1 MAKSAA
7 KQIEELRAEIRR
19 HDRLYFVEHAPEI
32 SDQAYDRLMRQLQ
45 ELEQAHPELVT
56 PDSPT
61 QRVGE
66 QPLEAFESVTHTIP
80 MRSVDNTY
88 SPDELRDFDR
98 RVQRELG
105 HADYTYVVDPK
116 IDGVAVS
123 LRYEDG
129 SFARGATRGDGTTG
143 DDISQNLRT
152 VRSVPLSLAG
162 KDQPAVLEVRG
173 EIFWPRRSFQAA
185 NARRLKQGQTPFA
198 NPRNA
203 TSGTLKQLDPRL
215 VAERELAFVAH
226 GFGVIDPPPR
236 DAATQSALWEH
247 LHRWGIPTSPLIRR
261 YDDIEQVINDLDDWN
276 TKRFEL
282 EYEIDGLVIKVD
294 QLALRDELGA
304 TSKAPRWCIAYKFA
318 AEQAQTTL
326 ASVDFQVGKLG
337 TITPRANL
345 EPVQL
350 GGTTVSHAT
359 LHNFD
364 QVQRLGLHY
373 HDRVTIEKAGEIIP
387 QVVEVDARAR
397 RPDARPVEPPTR
409 CPACDG
415 EVARDPNGVYL
426 RCLNPRCPAQLVE
439 RLIFFCGRDQMDID
453 GVGPKLI
460 EALVGADL
468 VHSYGDLYRLK
479 DHRDELL
486 QIERLGE
493 KSVDN
498 ILSAIAA
505 SKRRPLA
512 RVLAALSIR
521 HVGTTT
527 AELLADH
534 FPTIAALQNAS
545 LDDLQDVDGVGPEMA
560 ESLRRW
566 LDSDAGQQTID
577 ELRAAGVNL
586 PQPRA
591 TGGDD
596 PPRAGKTFVVT
607 GTLADYSRH
616 EIEATIKRLGGKATG
631 SVSSNTDYLVAGE
644 NPGRKLAKAQS
655 LDVPVLDEAAFR
667 HLIGDA

>member
-1 MAKSAA
+1 
-7 KQIEELRAEIRR
+7 
-19 HDRLYFVEHAPEI
+19 
-32 SDQAYDRLMRQLQ
+32 
-45 ELEQAHPELVT
+45 
-56 PDSPT
+56 
-61 QRVGE
+61 
-66 QPLEAFESVTHTIP
+66 
-80 MRSVDNTY
+80 
-88 SPDELRDFDR
+88 
-98 RVQRELG
+98 
-105 HADYTYVVDPK
+105 
-116 IDGVAVS
+116 
-123 LRYEDG
+123 
-129 SFARGATRGDGTTG
+129 
-143 DDISQNLRT
+143 
-152 VRSVPLSLAG
+152 
-162 KDQPAVLEVRG
+162 
-173 EIFWPRRSFQAA
+173 
-185 NARRLKQGQTPFA
+185 
-198 NPRNA
+198 
-203 TSGTLKQLDPRL
+203 
-215 VAERELAFVAH
+215 
-226 GFGVIDPPPR
+226 
-236 DAATQSALWEH
+236 
-247 LHRWGIPTSPLIRR
+247 
-261 YDDIEQVINDLDDWN
+261 
-276 TKRFEL
+276 
-282 EYEIDGLVIKVD
+282 
-294 QLALRDELGA
+294 
-304 TSKAPRWCIAYKFA
+304 
-318 AEQAQTTL
+318 
-326 ASVDFQVGKLG
+326 
-337 TITPRANL
+337 
-345 EPVQL
+345 
-350 GGTTVSHAT
+350 

-397 RPDARPVEPPTR
+397 RPDAQPVEPPTR

-586 PQPRA
+586 TQPRD

-596 PPRAGKTFVVT
+596 TPLAGKTFVVT